1 MDDIFRSI
9 NTLCD
14 DNLIPCYEKLI
25 AAIGSCPSSEET
37 RLLQKEADKIKLLI
51 EALKNDMNTID
62 MKIAKKYNM

>member
-14 DNLIPCYEKLI
+14 DNLIPCYEKFI
-25 AAIGSCPSSEET
+25 VAIGSCPSSEET